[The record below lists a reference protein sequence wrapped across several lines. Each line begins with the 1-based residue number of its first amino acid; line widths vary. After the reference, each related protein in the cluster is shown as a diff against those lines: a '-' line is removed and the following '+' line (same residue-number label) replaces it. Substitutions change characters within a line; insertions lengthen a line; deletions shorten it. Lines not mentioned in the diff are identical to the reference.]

1 MVWFLARRNLRRS
14 ASRTALL
21 IAGVTVAGA
30 LLFDMSMLGGG
41 LEQSFAG
48 ILGGL
53 GYEIRVVLRGT
64 LPLSTEALINDAR
77 QVASR
82 IARHPDVM
90 LASPVLGTN
99 VYVDAS
105 GGRATAFA
113 YGLMPEVRRVVRLV
127 AGQDGAGGVVI
138 NPELAARV
146 SAAPGSTVRLASRI
160 DPQTGQP
167 SNTEQMRVTGIGE
180 FVFDLKAQ
188 RTLALPLERLQSLLG
203 ITRDQA
209 SFLVVKLRPG
219 ADPEDVASWIE
230 AGFPD
235 LDAFSISTLLRQ
247 VREQLTYLNHFAT
260 ILTGVSLLVAVLL
273 IGAVLTLAVGER
285 LGELATLR
293 AVGLPRIRMMG
304 LIVLEGAVLAAVS
317 IPLALVL
324 GAVVSRPLDQILRAT
339 PGIPQDLHFFIFSS
353 RALGRTML
361 LLLAAG
367 TLGAAYP
374 AWAAGRLN
382 VAATLH
388 REVQ

>member
-21 IAGVTVAGA
+21 IAGVVVAGA

-53 GYEIRVVLRGT
+53 GYEIRVVLHGT
-64 LPLSTEALINDAR
+64 LPLSTEALIGDAR
-77 QVASR
+77 QAAVR
-82 IARHPDVM
+82 IARHPGVM

-99 VYVDAS
+99 VYVDAT
-105 GGRATAFA
+105 GGRSTAFA
-113 YGLMPEVRRVVRLV
+113 YGLTPEVRRVVRLI
-127 AGQDGAGGVVI
+127 AGEDGGGVVI

-146 SAAPGSTVRLASRI
+146 RAAPGGTVRLASRI

-167 SNTEQMRVTGIGE
+167 LNTQQVQITGIGE

-203 ITRDQA
+203 ITREQA

-219 ADPEDVASWIE
+219 ADAEDVARWIE

-235 LDAFSISTLLRQ
+235 LDAFSIPTLLRQ

-293 AVGLPRIRMMG
+293 AIGLPRLRVME

-317 IPLALVL
+317 IPLALLL

-339 PGIPQDLHFFIFSS
+339 PGIPQDLHFFVFSGQ
-353 RALGRTML
+353 AAARTVV

-374 AWAAGRLN
+374 AWVAGRLN

-388 REVQ
+388 QEVQ

>member
-14 ASRTALL
+14 ASRTALVV
-21 IAGVTVAGA
+21 AGVTVAGA

-41 LEQSFAG
+41 LEQSFAE

-64 LPLSTEALINDAR
+64 LPLSTEALMSGAR
-77 QVASR
+77 DTARRIEGYHDVAY
-82 IARHPDVM
+82 
-90 LASPVLGTN
+90 ASPVLGTN
-99 VYVDAS
+99 LYVEGA
-105 GGRATAFA
+105 GRRSTAFA
-113 YGLMPEVRRVVRLV
+113 YGLTPEVRRVVRLV
-127 AGQDGAGGVVI
+127 AGHDAGGVVI
-138 NPELAARV
+138 NPELAANV
-146 SAAPGSTVRLASRI
+146 NAAPGGTVRLATRI

-167 SNTEQMRVTGIGE
+167 SRAEQVTVTGVGE

-188 RTLALPLERLQSLLG
+188 RTLALPLERLQNLLG
-203 ITRDQA
+203 ISREQA

-219 ADPEDVASWIE
+219 ADPERVARWIE
-230 AGFPD
+230 GGFPD
-235 LDAFSISTLLRQ
+235 LDAFSIATLLRQ
-247 VREQLTYLNHFAT
+247 VREQLTYLNHFAA
-260 ILTGVSLLVAVLL
+260 ILTSVSLLVAVLL

-293 AVGLPRIRMMG
+293 AIGLSRSRMML
-304 LIVLEGAVLAAVS
+304 LIVLEGAVLAGLS
-317 IPLALVL
+317 IPLALLL
-324 GAVVSRPLDQILRAT
+324 GTVVSRPLDHILRAT

-367 TLGAAYP
+367 TLGAVYP
-374 AWAAGRLN
+374 AWVAGRLN

-388 REVQ
+388 QEVQ

>member
-53 GYEIRVVLRGT
+53 GYEIRVVLHGT
-64 LPLSTEALINDAR
+64 LPLSTEALIGDAR
-77 QVASR
+77 QAAVR
-82 IARHPDVM
+82 IARHPDVV

-99 VYVDAS
+99 VYVDAT
-105 GGRATAFA
+105 GGRSTAFA
-113 YGLMPEVRRVVRLV
+113 YGLTPEVRRVVRLV
-127 AGQDGAGGVVI
+127 AGQDVTGGVVI

-146 SAAPGSTVRLASRI
+146 RTAPGGTVRLASRI

-167 SNTEQMRVTGIGE
+167 LNIQQVRITGIGE

-203 ITRDQA
+203 ITREQA

-219 ADPEDVASWIE
+219 ADPEGVARWIE

-293 AVGLPRIRMMG
+293 AIGLPRLRVMG
-304 LIVLEGAVLAAVS
+304 LIVLEGVVLAAVS
-317 IPLALVL
+317 IPLALLL
-324 GAVVSRPLDQILRAT
+324 GAMVSRPLDQILRAT
-339 PGIPQDLHFFIFSS
+339 PGIPQDLHFFVFSGQ
-353 RALGRTML
+353 ALARTVIL
-361 LLLAAG
+361 VLVAG

-374 AWAAGRLN
+374 AWVAGRLN

>member
-53 GYEIRVVLRGT
+53 GYEIRVVLHGT
-64 LPLSTEALINDAR
+64 LPLSTEALIGDAR
-77 QVASR
+77 QAAVR
-82 IARHPDVM
+82 IARHPDVV

-99 VYVDAS
+99 VYVDAT
-105 GGRATAFA
+105 GGRSTAFA
-113 YGLMPEVRRVVRLV
+113 YGLTPEVRRVVRLV
-127 AGQDGAGGVVI
+127 AGQDVTGGVVI

-146 SAAPGSTVRLASRI
+146 RTAPGGTVRLAGRI

-167 SNTEQMRVTGIGE
+167 LNIQQVRITGIGE

-203 ITRDQA
+203 ITREQA

-219 ADPEDVASWIE
+219 ADPEGVARWIE

-293 AVGLPRIRMMG
+293 AIGLPRLRVMG
-304 LIVLEGAVLAAVS
+304 LIVLEGVVLAAVS
-317 IPLALVL
+317 IPLALLL
-324 GAVVSRPLDQILRAT
+324 GAMVSRPLDQILRAT
-339 PGIPQDLHFFIFSS
+339 PGIPQDLHFFVFSGQ
-353 RALGRTML
+353 ALARTVIL
-361 LLLAAG
+361 VLVAG

-374 AWAAGRLN
+374 AWVAGRLN